1 MKSIIKNKNKNKKLS
16 KFIINITFIIHQL
29 QQIQLIILKIL
40 WKILHIKL
48 IEKISSMTT
57 TYMSQILS

>member
-1 MKSIIKNKNKNKKLS
+1 MNSIIKNKNKNKKLS

-29 QQIQLIILKIL
+29 QQIQLIILKKL

>member
-1 MKSIIKNKNKNKKLS
+1 MNSIIKNKNKKLR

-29 QQIQLIILKIL
+29 QQIQLIILKKL